1 MQEPVCKII
10 NSDDEKEGCV
20 SSMILNTER
29 ANMESHLIKE
39 TAEESLQI
47 LKRAR
52 KRTGEKKAIIPVK
65 EWVTRQIGVMFF

>member
-1 MQEPVCKII
+1 
-10 NSDDEKEGCV
+10 
-20 SSMILNTER
+20 
-29 ANMESHLIKE
+29 MESHLIKE

-65 EWVTRQIGVMFF
+65 GNKLIMYASYHFLVFQCSVVALLVIGCVWLGFPTCFYFYKS